1 MVTLNPAVMLH
12 LDKRMGSLKAGKD
25 ADIVV
30 WNTNPLSIDAMPLM
44 TFVDGRLLF
53 DRNIH
58 AGLIQQTE
66 KERTRL
72 IEAMR
77 RAKHAGESTQTKRS
91 RRQIMYHCDTEE
103 EENHD

>member
-1 MVTLNPAVMLH
+1 MLH

-30 WNTNPLSIDAMPLM
+30 WNTHPLSIDAMPLM

-53 DRNIH
+53 DRSKH
-58 AGLIQQTE
+58 SEVVQQTE
-66 KERTRL
+66 KERLRL

-77 RAKHAGESTQTKRS
+77 KAKQAGESTQSKRS

-103 EENHD
+103 EEYHD